1 MNMWLQ
7 DKRKEVHDMDN
18 QEFINN
24 IDDMITSY
32 KQSIINRLN
41 NRFIEIP
48 SYFGE
53 ELADKQSDVHVEVE
67 QAMQGLYNKVFIII
81 G

>member
-1 MNMWLQ
+1 
-7 DKRKEVHDMDN
+7 MDN
-18 QEFINN
+18 QEFIAN
-24 IDDMITSY
+24 IGEMITSY
-32 KQSIINRLN
+32 KQSIIDRLSK
-41 NRFIEIP
+41 RFIEIP

-67 QAMQGLYNKVFIII
+67 QAMQDLYNKVFGIV